1 MEFKVIITGATGLV
15 GEGVL
20 FECLDHPSVKEILIV
35 GRKPY
40 AGKKHDKLKECIVP
54 DFFNLDN
61 FSEQLSGYDA
71 AFYCAGVS
79 SRGMTEASYSRITL
93 DTTLHFAQ
101 TLLNL
106 NPEMVFSHV
115 SGAHSDSTEQG
126 SIMWARVKGK
136 IENALLRMPFKA
148 AYNFRPGFM
157 KPTNGQKNV
166 KSYYKIISRMYPVL
180 RLLLPRQVCT
190 MQEVGLA
197 MINSVVKGYPKK
209 TLEIAD
215 IKSLAGR

>member
-1 MEFKVIITGATGLV
+1 MEIKVIITGATGLV

-20 FECLDHPSVKEILIV
+20 FECLDHPAVKEILIV
-35 GRKPY
+35 GRKSY
-40 AGKKHDKLKECIVP
+40 AGKKHAKLKECIVP
-54 DFFNLDN
+54 DFFNLDD

-71 AFYCAGVS
+71 VFYCAGVS
-79 SRGMTEASYSRITL
+79 SRGMTETDYSRITL

-101 TLLNL
+101 TILKL
-106 NPEMVFSHV
+106 NPELIFSHV

-126 SIMWARVKGK
+126 SIMWARVNGK
-136 IENALLRMPFKA
+136 IENALLRMPFKG

-197 MINSVVKGYPKK
+197 MINSVIKGYPKK

-215 IKSLAGR
+215 IKLLAGR